1 MATKTQFK
9 FLEIGEAY
17 LRIIKKTSMAILHS
31 NSPSGIDLLCSKF
44 YWSISR
50 GGLLENIDLF
60 VTFDIYAPLR
70 RRRGILRCTCRSVC
84 RYVGRY
90 VGMSVSLNL
99 VQLITQERFAPEAT
113 NVVGR

>member
-60 VTFDIYAPLR
+60 VTFDIYAPPSKKEGHIALHMSV
-70 RRRGILRCTCRSVC
+70 GMSVCRSVC
-84 RYVGRY
+84 RYVG
-90 VGMSVSLNL
+90 
-99 VQLITQERFAPEAT
+99 IP
-113 NVVGR
+113 